1 MLRSALIA
9 AASFTFAALLLQ
21 IPQTPRANDPTE
33 PIDGR
38 EEQSAEMRAALSKW
52 IDVDFEKVPF
62 QQAVRKLSEQAGVS
76 IVLDETSLA
85 NAMVDKNSV
94 ISLHVKRVRLTSA
107 LQLILDPLNLDADF
121 RPDVVVIV
129 DKESMK
135 KTNVAKVYPVADLVI
150 APGRSQGDLHALL
163 IRITEDLIDRD
174 VWEPNGGDAQM
185 EFFPNT
191 LSMGVSAPLNTQR
204 KVQSFFAML
213 RTCRS
218 QTIQLLEE
226 RDLGKL
232 EEVLVQLAAAPDA
245 PIKLKLPPD
254 YPTPA
259 QIQNAMSEMADAKAR
274 ADQAVSRVKYLES
287 QVEAL
292 RKQVK

>member
-191 LSMGVSAPLNTQR
+191 LSMSVSAPLNTQR